1 MSTPIMEF
9 NIFIDD
15 TQASHMECPNGQ
27 VAFIPFTGRVESD
40 LFTGEILP
48 GGCDVQVENPAGVR
62 HMCARYMFRGHDSA
76 GNACHLFV
84 DNNGWFNQANRKDPF
99 ISACPRF
106 LTDSPVLGEYLT
118 QARFRSEVH
127 PGEGGVTIKIFDV
140 LKED

>member
-9 NIFIDD
+9 NIFIDN
-15 TQASHMECPNGQ
+15 TQASHLESPFGQ
-27 VAFIPFTGRVESD
+27 VAFIPFTGKVESA

-48 GGCDVQVENPAGVR
+48 GGCDVQMEDPAGAR
-62 HMCARYMFRGHDSA
+62 HMCARYMFKGVDSA
-76 GNACHLFV
+76 GNACQLFV
-84 DNNGWFNQANRKDPF
+84 DNNGWFNRANRKDPF

-106 LTDSPVLGEYLT
+106 ITDSPVLGEYLA
-118 QARFRSEVH
+118 QSRFRSEVH